1 MTTRKQ
7 IAWYAPR
14 VISLCAALF
23 GIFFFFYYMD
33 ILGRS
38 ILSVIKLENSPWF
51 TGGKTA
57 AVLFDPVGD
66 DAGFGKLTYPTH
78 EVFTKG
84 SLDLL
89 RYTVHEPIWNVAWAE
104 NPQVWQISFSFAS
117 GPANARNIRVY
128 IDVDGT
134 LSGRTS
140 TRDELGEGVSFDPS
154 APWDYCLAI
163 EGTEGSFSSADGS
176 FSEAAVVVLSDDGKD
191 VTVRIP
197 LSDRRLVSLYITPET
212 SHYVFV
218 GGWTPWARDGFVPV
232 ARRASSGTGG
242 GAVSFFSPKIYDS
255 LVSEGR
261 SQEADLSA
269 WDEDSFTIP
278 VMYPVRISM
287 RAPAKANAVYG
298 ASGERLSELAK
309 LNDEEVA
316 LSTATALETWERLSN
331 SATEIPDM
339 DVAHAAFSAGKL
351 AMAEDAFDR
360 VLSRDENNASALAYK
375 GAIVAQTAADAS
387 PLSAV
392 EIVSSAY
399 RYLDRAVALA
409 KTPEE
414 ILDARISR
422 GNVSMAIPETVFGK
436 AAEGGADFLVAAGI
450 ADSPAMAA
458 EMYVNAARCMEA
470 AGKKDEAGSWYREA
484 ARRVKGAGDGSLA
497 GASDAGPK
505 VSAWVLLELVKRGY
519 LE

>member
-1 MTTRKQ
+1 MRKK
-7 IAWYAPR
+7 IAWCAPR

-57 AVLFDPVGD
+57 VVLFDPVGD

-78 EVFTKG
+78 EVFSKG

-89 RYTVHEPIWNVAWAE
+89 RYTVHEPIWNAAWAD
-104 NPQVWQISFSFAS
+104 NPQLWQIDFSFAS
-117 GPANARNIRVY
+117 GPAKARNIRVY

-134 LSGRTS
+134 NSGRTT

-163 EGTEGSFSSADGS
+163 EGSEGSFSSADGT
-176 FSEAAVVVLSDDGKD
+176 FSESAVVVLSDDGKN

-197 LSDRRLVSLYITPET
+197 LSDRRLSSLYIAPET

-232 ARRASSGTGG
+232 SRRASSGTGG
-242 GAVSFFSPKIYDS
+242 GAISSFSPKIYDS

-269 WDEDSFTIP
+269 WDEDSFSLP
-278 VMYPVRISM
+278 VMYPVKISM
-287 RAPAKANAVYG
+287 RAPATANSAYG
-298 ASGERLSELAK
+298 ASGERVSGLAK

-316 LSTATALETWERLSN
+316 SSTAAALETYESLTN
-331 SATEIPDM
+331 SSTEVPDM
-339 DVAHAAFSAGKL
+339 DMAHAAFSAGKL
-351 AMAEDAFDR
+351 AAAEDAFDR

-375 GAIVAQTAADAS
+375 GAIIAQSAADAS

-392 EIVSSAY
+392 EIVASSY
-399 RYLDRAVALA
+399 RYLDRAVFLA
-409 KTPEE
+409 KTTEE
-414 ILDARISR
+414 IRDARICR
-422 GNVSMAIPETVFGK
+422 GNVSLAIPETVFGK
-436 AAEGGADFLVAAGI
+436 AAEGGADFLVAAGV

-458 EMYVNAARCMEA
+458 EMYVNAARCMES

-484 ARRVKGAGDGSLA
+484 ARRVKAADDGSLA
-497 GASDAGPK
+497 AGSK